1 MTIILNIS
9 SPKKIMT
16 HTMKNMRLSSF
27 FDDIEKMQSTHA
39 IDVTFGNVELFNVE
53 FAHNHVFDQFDKN
66 EGLFA

>member
-1 MTIILNIS
+1 
-9 SPKKIMT
+9 MT

-39 IDVTFGNVELFNVE
+39 TDVTFGNVELFNVE
-53 FAHNHVFDQFDKN
+53 YAHNHVFDQFDKN